1 VLGVYPVP
9 ANASGWF
16 FQNPG
21 VQPSS
26 PLGVVVVVVVVVVVL
41 VLVLVLVLV
50 DVEVDVVSSARPTPA
65 SVAATAKPHT
75 ASSGRLN
82 SLPSR
87 LLRRFLI

>member
-26 PLGVVVVVVVVVVVL
+26 PLGVVVVVVVVVV
-41 VLVLVLVLV
+41 VLVLVLV